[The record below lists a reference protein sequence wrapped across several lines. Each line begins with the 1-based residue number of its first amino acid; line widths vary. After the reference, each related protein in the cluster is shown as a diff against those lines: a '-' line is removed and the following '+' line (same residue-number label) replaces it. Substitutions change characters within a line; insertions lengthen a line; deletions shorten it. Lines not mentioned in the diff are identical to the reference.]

1 MRHIARAELTD
12 LSAGQTREVLGADV
26 SACLAFV
33 DAEGYPRQLPCWFL
47 WHDGAFH
54 ITSLADKFH
63 VRRLKADAR
72 ASICVELTE
81 AMAGRWANR
90 QVKGV
95 GRIEIFP
102 DADGHWSR
110 RIREK
115 YLGEVRID
123 GSGAPDRV
131 VLRLRP
137 RRLIAHGGGLVLRED
152 GVHVDGDTVADAD

>member
-1 MRHIARAELTD
+1 MRGRRLTRTELGELSRDQTQKVLDAE
-12 LSAGQTREVLGADV
+12 V

-33 DAEGYPRQLPCWFL
+33 DAKGYPRQLPCWFL

-54 ITSLADKFH
+54 VTSLEDKFH
-63 VRRLKADAR
+63 VRRLRADAR
-72 ASICVELTE
+72 ASICVEVVE
-81 AMAGRWANR
+81 AGAARWSNR

-102 DADGHWSR
+102 DADGRWSQ

-115 YLGEVRID
+115 YLGVMQTD
-123 GSGAPDRV
+123 GTGAGPDRV

-137 RRLIAHGGGLVLRED
+137 TRLVAHGGALVFNED
-152 GVHVDGDTVADAD
+152 PGRP